1 MHYCKY
7 SVTDVKP
14 YKCTKFVLYQVQAR
28 SNLSDDGFAIEVYQ
42 KSRKVVICGIVFF
55 RNVN

>member
-42 KSRKVVICGIVFF
+42 KAEKLLIWYCVF
-55 RNVN
+55 RSIN